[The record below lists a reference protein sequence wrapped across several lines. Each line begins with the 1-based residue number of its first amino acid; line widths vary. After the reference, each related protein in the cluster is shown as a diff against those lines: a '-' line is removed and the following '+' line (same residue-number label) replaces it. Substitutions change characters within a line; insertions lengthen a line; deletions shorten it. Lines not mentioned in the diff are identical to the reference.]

1 MEANGLDLG
10 GEDDGQPSP
19 LAARIEKPSLSS

>member
-1 MEANGLDLG
+1 MEAIGLGPG
-10 GEDDGQPSP
+10 GEDDGRHHR